1 MKKGL
6 WFDWIYIVLGCAL
19 LAIGLDMFVIPN
31 HISPGGVSGLSAA
44 LSTMIPVSVGTL
56 SFILNVPLLIGGW
69 RVLGFRQLSRTLVAT
84 VLLSVFLD
92 LFAVLLPVYAGNILL
107 ASCLGGVLSGA
118 GIGLLFLRGTST
130 GGTDLLSILLLR
142 AMPNLPV
149 GGLMLACDAAVVLI
163 AVLVFRDI
171 EIALYSFVVI
181 FISSKV
187 IDSIMDGANYA
198 KVVYVI
204 TEHGEEMSRILNEK
218 TERGVTILPAR
229 GGYTG
234 RDKSVVVTVTRQNIL
249 AQTLTLIKMTDPDSF
264 AFVVNAAEV
273 HGEGFRR
280 YRADISSKQDKL
292 MRDPDPFLS
301 RNDAHEILLNFF
313 RSRLV

>member
-6 WFDWIYIVLGCAL
+6 LLDLCYIILGCTL
-19 LAIGLDMFVIPN
+19 LAIGLDVFVIPN

-44 LSTMIPVSVGTL
+44 LAELIPVSVGTL
-56 SFILNVPLLIGGW
+56 SFILNIPLLIGGW
-69 RVLGFRQLSRTLVAT
+69 RILGFRQLSRTLFAT
-84 VLLSVFLD
+84 ALLSVFLD
-92 LFAVLLPVYAGNILL
+92 LFAFFLPTYSGNILL

-163 AVLVFRDI
+163 AVLIFRDV
-171 EIALYSFVVI
+171 EVALYSFVVI
-181 FISSKV
+181 FLSSKV

-204 TEHGEEMSRILNEK
+204 TDYGAEMSRVLNEK
-218 TERGVTILPAR
+218 TDRGVTILPAK

-234 RDKSVVVTVTRQNIL
+234 QDKAVIVTVTRQNIL
-249 AQTLTLIKMTDPDSF
+249 SQTLTLIKMVDPNSF

-273 HGEGFRR
+273 HGEGFRK
-280 YRADISSKQDKL
+280 YRADISSKD
-292 MRDPDPFLS
+292 
-301 RNDAHEILLNFF
+301 
-313 RSRLV
+313 